1 MPFEGF
7 PQESKDEFAGM
18 DSKALRENIALQEQR
33 IASGIVDAADKY
45 EIEDLIERMRTRL
58 EKMES

>member
-1 MPFEGF
+1 
-7 PQESKDEFAGM
+7 M

>member
-18 DSKALRENIALQEQR
+18 DAEALRENILLQEQR
-33 IASGIVDAADKY
+33 IASGIVDTADKY
-45 EIEDLIERMRTRL
+45 EIEDLIERMRARI
-58 EKMES
+58 EEMKG